1 MLQAYRDPQINFTT
15 QVLHKSFKYKLQSSN
30 TQRKFKTEFEIQYV
44 TTNDDTRWAPH
55 PAHRCDA
62 NLPDL
67 HGEDGAHSTVHP
79 GGSGCPIQD
88 AQTSSKSAGTKPAQ
102 KGYNNNPEYT
112 NTQQGLPDYGIYLD
126 DS

>member
-1 MLQAYRDPQINFTT
+1 MIPAYRILQINL
-15 QVLHKSFKYKLQSSN
+15 QHEIYKKGLN
-30 TQRKFKTEFEIQYV
+30 TNDKVQKHSGSLKTEFEIQYD
-44 TTNDDTRWAPH
+44 NHDDDTRWAPH

-62 NLPDL
+62 NLLDF

-88 AQTSSKSAGTKPAQ
+88 AQTSSKSAGTQPAQ

-112 NTQQGLPDYGIYLD
+112 NTQQGLPDFGYT
-126 DS
+126 

>member
-1 MLQAYRDPQINFTT
+1 MQR
-15 QVLHKSFKYKLQSSN
+15 KLKQSSKYN
-30 TQRKFKTEFEIQYV
+30 MI
-44 TTNDDTRWAPH
+44 TTNDDTKWAPH

-67 HGEDGAHSTVHP
+67 HGEDGAHTTVQP

-88 AQTSSKSAGTKPAQ
+88 AHTSSKSVGTQPAR

-112 NTQQGLPDYGIYLD
+112 NTQQDLPDSEYT
-126 DS
+126 

>member
-1 MLQAYRDPQINFTT
+1 MTQIYKDFQNNLQYGFYIKVLNTNYRIQ
-15 QVLHKSFKYKLQSSN
+15 
-30 TQRKFKTEFEIQYV
+30 TQRKLKQSSKYNTV

-88 AQTSSKSAGTKPAQ
+88 AQTSSKSAGTQPAQ

-112 NTQQGLPDYGIYLD
+112 YTPQGLPDYGIYLA

>member
-1 MLQAYRDPQINFTT
+1 MIY
-15 QVLHKSFKYKLQSSN
+15 
-30 TQRKFKTEFEIQYV
+30 
-44 TTNDDTRWAPH
+44 DDIRWAPH

-79 GGSGCPIQD
+79 GGSGCPVQD
-88 AQTSSKSAGTKPAQ
+88 AQTSSKSAGTPPAQ

-112 NTQQGLPDYGIYLD
+112 NTQQDLPDFGYT
-126 DS
+126 

>member
-1 MLQAYRDPQINFTT
+1 MIPAHRDLQINLQHRFYIKGFK
-15 QVLHKSFKYKLQSSN
+15 HKQQSSN
-30 TQRKFKTEFEIQYV
+30 AQRKFKTEFEIQYD
-44 TTNDDTRWAPH
+44 NYDDVKRWAPH

-88 AQTSSKSAGTKPAQ
+88 AQTSSKSVGTQPAQ
-102 KGYNNNPEYT
+102 EGYNNNPEYT
-112 NTQQGLPDYGIYLD
+112 NTQQGLPDFGYT
-126 DS
+126 